1 VIGASTKEF
10 PAPLHIL
17 LRPQKK
23 ASRQNGIGRAEHA
36 VAIFAVDIFGDGERG
51 ILAVD
56 DQGVLA
62 LGPEPGVVPVDGPQW
77 PQATLEGYFA
87 TCLACPIPLS
97 PSTFRESP
105 DACSQP

>member
-1 VIGASTKEF
+1 VLEEF

-17 LRPQKK
+17 LLLLRK
-23 ASRQNGIGRAEHA
+23 AGRQIGMGRAEHS
-36 VAIFAVDIFGDGERG
+36 VAIFAVDIFGDGGRG

-56 DQGVLA
+56 DQGVLT
-62 LGPEPGVVPVDGPQW
+62 LGPEFGVVPVEGPQW
-77 PQATLEGYFA
+77 PQATVEGYFA

-105 DACSQP
+105 DACHQP